1 LLFVLRGGSTT
12 FFGSIIG
19 AVLMVLALLLL
30 SGLTLAL
37 AWLPYVGLVFLL
49 MMTTAPRAIARLL
62 MANLRLAAFGKLR
75 RLLPAYGVLAAAAAV
90 FLTGAA
96 AAIEIALP
104 PAARCR
110 AGLQS
115 VVPRRGARGAE
126 CLQLGGCAGTAG
138 GRRGRAGLA
147 ALRLWP

>member
-19 AVLMVLALLLL
+19 VVLMVLALLLL

-49 MMTTAPRAIARLL
+49 MMTTAPKAIARLL

-75 RLLPAYGVLAAAAAV
+75 RLLPAHGVLAAAAAV

-96 AAIEIALP
+96 AAIEMLYH
-104 PAARCR
+104 R
-110 AGLQS
+110 
-115 VVPRRGARGAE
+115 
-126 CLQLGGCAGTAG
+126 QLD
-138 GRRGRAGLA
+138 A
-147 ALRLWP
+147 ALGSKVLFLGVALEVRNAFNWAAALALLAVGAGVLDWRR